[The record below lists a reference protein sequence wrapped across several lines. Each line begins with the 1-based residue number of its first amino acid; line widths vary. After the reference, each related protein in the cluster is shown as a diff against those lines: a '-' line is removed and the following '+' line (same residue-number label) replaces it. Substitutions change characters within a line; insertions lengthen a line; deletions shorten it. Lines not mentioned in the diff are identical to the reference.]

1 MRIRFLRSEREEVEV
16 KERGDDDGVMAPSFS
31 LLSPLSPL
39 SLTFFVER
47 KTRDQASMSRVYRC
61 CRCIVGPGRGSKSPK
76 EDGFD

>member
-31 LLSPLSPL
+31 LLSPLS
-39 SLTFFVER
+39 LTFFVER

-61 CRCIVGPGRGSKSPK
+61 CRCIAGPGRGSKSPK

>member
-31 LLSPLSPL
+31 LLSPLS
-39 SLTFFVER
+39 LTFFVER

-61 CRCIVGPGRGSKSPK
+61 CRCVVGPGRGSKSPK
-76 EDGFD
+76 EDGFE